1 MIVIFGSI
9 YFGYSQAKLRREA
22 EQSDRE
28 KQQALNV
35 ISRQSELA
43 SNYAYFWLGLINRIE
58 PESQGHPVS
67 VLNFLDKAAAELNKD
82 QLQSPEGK
90 STYQI
95 ALANAYLRLGEADR
109 SEALLKNVEETL
121 KTILRMDNAPSY
133 EIREALANA
142 YLLRNRSDQACSL
155 LLQVAQSR
163 MEADRLLRISGL
175 KCLEQLA
182 DAAFKANRPADA
194 IPFLEKALQL
204 QQENPNLA
212 ELNMAGI
219 RGQLEKLYRATG
231 SQNKIQD

>member
-1 MIVIFGSI
+1 M
-9 YFGYSQAKLRREA
+9 
-22 EQSDRE
+22 
-28 KQQALNV
+28 
-35 ISRQSELA
+35 RQ
-43 SNYAYFWLGLINRIE
+43 INRRVFLI
-58 PESQGHPVS
+58 SPVA
-67 VLNFLDKAAAELNKD
+67 VAAIALHTKAARA
-82 QLQSPEGK
+82 
-90 STYQI
+90 
-95 ALANAYLRLGEADR
+95 A
-109 SEALLKNVEETL
+109 LKNVEETL

-182 DAAFKANRPADA
+182 DAALKANRPTEA
-194 IPFLEKALQL
+194 IPLLKRALQL

-212 ELNMAGI
+212 KLNMAAI

-231 SQNKIQD
+231 SQNKIQN